1 MVKVEKLDLNNVIE
15 IVQIKTIIKK
25 VANDSKP
32 LLEILNN
39 IILLANKNLNTEKA
53 QNTMAIEVHRE
64 PILSDS
70 DSESE

>member
-1 MVKVEKLDLNNVIE
+1 MVEIEKLDLDNIIE
-15 IVQIKTIIKK
+15 VVQIKTIIQK
-25 VANDSKP
+25 VADDPAP

-53 QNTMAIEVHRE
+53 QNTMAIEDHRE

-70 DSESE
+70 ESE

>member
-15 IVQIKTIIKK
+15 IVQIKTIITK

>member
-1 MVKVEKLDLNNVIE
+1 MVKVEKLDLNNEIE
-15 IVQIKTIIKK
+15 IVQLTNIITK
-25 VANDSKP
+25 VDNDSKP

-39 IILLANKNLNTEKA
+39 IILLANKKLNTEKA

>member
-1 MVKVEKLDLNNVIE
+1 MVKIEKLDLNNVIE
-15 IVQIKTIIKK
+15 ITQIKTVIKK
-25 VANDSKP
+25 VANNPTP
-32 LLEILNN
+32 LLEILNS

-70 DSESE
+70 DSE

>member
-15 IVQIKTIIKK
+15 IVQIKTIITK

-39 IILLANKNLNTEKA
+39 IILLANKKLNTEKA